1 MASSPKIRRS
11 PRTNSATPVKI
22 VQWNCRGFR
31 SRAKRANLRLFLST
45 LDSLPAVVAL
55 QEPGSGATLT
65 NYITFQQDPS
75 SCVCVHKNYTANL
88 VDLELQTEYSYVMVT
103 LLPLKKQDAPLH
115 ILNIYCSPRLKNV
128 TFAQHSLAAL

>member
-1 MASSPKIRRS
+1 M
-11 PRTNSATPVKI
+11 
-22 VQWNCRGFR
+22 
-31 SRAKRANLRLFLST
+31 
-45 LDSLPAVVAL
+45 VAL

-103 LLPLKKQDAPLH
+103 LLPLKKQDVPLH
-115 ILNIYCSPRLKNV
+115 ILNVYCSPRLKNV
-128 TFAQHSLAAL
+128 TFAALFSRALKAAGREPLVIVGDFNAHSTL